1 MAARLIRLGYRASS
15 ISLSVPVASFLFL
28 AAVPSALGQS
38 FPTAPSN
45 QSEPSLGRFQIT
57 VAPAFRSLFP
67 TDTPPGFGY
76 NPTTHVLSSPL
87 LNDSDTMLGE
97 SATVA
102 GGFNPTPGSTTVTVG
117 AGGSAVSVTNNSTFY
132 PLVPST
138 FSSAKPGTDEIFT
151 QIQSFDL
158 TNGTGTNV
166 LAGSAAPLAAAG
178 SYGQVQT
185 ETGAT
190 GGVPTNMDF
199 PARSFFDVFVEI
211 QVPLPSGSVD
221 LYNPLA
227 DPLLV
232 QADGLTALP
241 PKVVYIHNK
250 SSAVPIVISGG
261 PFNGDTFGTLDL
273 AGHGVGYSINNPADV
288 MSFNDQYAQAGG
300 TVPESS
306 TWAMM
311 LLGFVGIGYLG
322 YRRTMKTAS
331 AGALA

>member
-1 MAARLIRLGYRASS
+1 
-15 ISLSVPVASFLFL
+15 VASFLFF
-28 AAVPSALGQS
+28 AAVSSALGQS

-45 QSEPSLGRFQIT
+45 QSEPSLSRFQIT
-57 VAPAFRSLFP
+57 VAPAFQPLFP

-87 LNDSDTMLGE
+87 LNDSNTMLGE
-97 SATVA
+97 SASVS

-132 PLVPST
+132 PLAPST
-138 FSSAKPGTDEIFT
+138 FSSATPGTDEVFT

-166 LAGSAAPLAAAG
+166 LAGGAAPLAAAG

-190 GGVPTNMDF
+190 GGLPTNADF

-221 LYNPLA
+221 LFNPLA

-232 QADGLTALP
+232 EADGLTALP
-241 PKVVYIHNK
+241 PKGCLHSQQK
-250 SSAVPIVISGG
+250 
-261 PFNGDTFGTLDL
+261 
-273 AGHGVGYSINNPADV
+273 
-288 MSFNDQYAQAGG
+288 Q
-300 TVPESS
+300 
-306 TWAMM
+306 
-311 LLGFVGIGYLG
+311 
-322 YRRTMKTAS
+322 RRANRH
-331 AGALA
+331 